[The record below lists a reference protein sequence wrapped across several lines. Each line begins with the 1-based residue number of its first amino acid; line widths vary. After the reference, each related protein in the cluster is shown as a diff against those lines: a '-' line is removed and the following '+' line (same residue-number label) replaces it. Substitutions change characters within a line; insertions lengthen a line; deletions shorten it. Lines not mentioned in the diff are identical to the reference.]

1 MLLNC
6 SVLHVI
12 DKTMLPCVWFLL
24 YVPKAD
30 TIKVRSPNCY
40 SCAFWWVF
48 CSFFQFLFLSLCK
61 PTQKQTNKWKKNNL
75 WLFYLLSS
83 PVIAR
88 YGTAIFV
95 LPNITDSFQ
104 CCTQCYIKSKDDWA
118 VHPSDHEICCNF
130 SWEMHYFRA
139 WKKCRY
145 LINTSSPTFL
155 HFYKIYS
162 IFL

>member
-1 MLLNC
+1 MWLTKQCCLVC
-6 SVLHVI
+6 DSCYMCPKQTQLRSVALIVI
-12 DKTMLPCVWFLL
+12 LVLFGGFF
-24 YVPKAD
+24 VHFFNFF
-30 TIKVRSPNCY
+30 S
-40 SCAFWWVF
+40 WVF
-48 CSFFQFLFLSLCK
+48 ASLHRN
-61 PTQKQTNKWKKNNL
+61 KQTNEKKNNL

-88 YGTAIFV
+88 YGTAIFA